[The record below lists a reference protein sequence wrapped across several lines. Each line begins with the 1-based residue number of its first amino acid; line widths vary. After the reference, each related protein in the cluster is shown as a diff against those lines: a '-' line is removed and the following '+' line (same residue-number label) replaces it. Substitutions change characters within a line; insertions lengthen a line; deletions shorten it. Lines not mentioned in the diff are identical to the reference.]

1 MKHTVLPITLAIVT
15 ALTIATASSRAQ
27 APDNYDLHEAPAGAS
42 LHKVT
47 AAPAEYKGRKAL
59 KVEFTEEA
67 NKGQPGVDLL
77 FDMPTFVL
85 IPGNFKNGTIEV
97 DVLGRL
103 NGKGLPD
110 ARAFVGLA
118 YRVVDGEARF
128 ESVYLRPLNGRK
140 TNPPSPRDKR
150 AIQYFAYPDW
160 KFDRLR
166 KEYPD
171 GRYESGADI
180 ADDEWIRLKLDID
193 DTRVRASV
201 NDNEEFAPTDL
212 KAVPEAGGIGLWVGR
227 GTEAF
232 PTYALHLAKTRRCEG
247 LSGPVLKCQALP
259 RRWYVCYRR

>member
-1 MKHTVLPITLAIVT
+1 MKHVLLPITLAIVT
-15 ALTIATASSRAQ
+15 SLTIAAASSRAQ
-27 APDNYDLHEAPAGAS
+27 APGNYDLNEVPAGAS
-42 LHKVT
+42 LHEVT
-47 AAPAEYKGRKAL
+47 TAPAEYKGRKAL
-59 KVEFTEEA
+59 KIEFTEAA
-67 NKGQPGVDLL
+67 NKGPPGVDLL

-118 YRVVDGEARF
+118 YRVVDGGARF

-171 GRYESGADI
+171 GRYEAGADI

-193 DTRVRASV
+193 DTRVRVSV
-201 NDNEEFAPTDL
+201 NGKEQFAPTDL
-212 KAVPEAGGIGLWVGR
+212 KAAPEAGGIGLWVGR
-227 GTEAF
+227 GTEGYF
-232 PTYALHLAKTRRCEG
+232 SNLRIT
-247 LSGPVLKCQALP
+247 P
-259 RRWYVCYRR
+259 R

>member
-1 MKHTVLPITLAIVT
+1 MKHVLLPITLAI
-15 ALTIATASSRAQ
+15 LTSLTVPAASSRAQ
-27 APDNYDLHEAPAGAS
+27 TPGDYDLHELPAGAS
-42 LHKVT
+42 LHQVT
-47 AAPAEYKGRKAL
+47 AGPAEYKGRKAL
-59 KVEFTEEA
+59 KIEFTDAA
-67 NKGQPGVDLL
+67 NKGPPGVDVL

-85 IPGNFKNGTIEV
+85 IPGNLKNATIEV

-118 YRVVDGEARF
+118 YRVVDGGARF

-150 AIQYFAYPDW
+150 AIQYFVYPDW

-180 ADDEWIRLKLDID
+180 ADDEWIRLKLDIE
-193 DTRVRASV
+193 DTRVRVSV
-201 NDNEEFAPTDL
+201 NGKEEFAPTDL
-212 KAVPEAGGIGLWVGR
+212 KAAPEAGGIGLWVGR
-227 GTEAF
+227 GTEGYF
-232 PTYALHLAKTRRCEG
+232 SNLRIT
-247 LSGPVLKCQALP
+247 P
-259 RRWYVCYRR
+259 R

>member
-1 MKHTVLPITLAIVT
+1 MKHALSPITLAIAT
-15 ALTIATASSRAQ
+15 SLTIAAASSRAQ
-27 APDNYDLHEAPAGAS
+27 APGNYDLHEVPASAS

-47 AAPAEYKGRKAL
+47 AAPAEYKGRKGL
-59 KVEFTEEA
+59 KIEFTQA
-67 NKGQPGVDLL
+67 VDNGPPGVDLL

-85 IPGNFKNGTIEV
+85 IPGNFKNGAIEV

-110 ARAFVGLA
+110 ARAFIGLA
-118 YRVVDGEARF
+118 YRVIDGGARF

-160 KFDRLR
+160 KFDRLL

-193 DTRVRASV
+193 DTRVRVSV
-201 NDNEEFAPTDL
+201 NGKEEFAPTDL
-212 KAVPEAGGIGLWVGR
+212 KAVPEAGRSNGR
-227 GTEAF
+227 CPRCGT
-232 PTYALHLAKTRRCEG
+232 P
-247 LSGPVLKCQALP
+247 LSATARGPMPLP
-259 RRWYVCYRR
+259 SI